1 VLDIAQLRKSYGGQE
16 VLGGVSLKVSP
27 GDRLALVGPNG
38 SGKTTILRLVT
49 GAETAD
55 GGEIHRRRG
64 LEIGYLPQEIEVSS
78 HLALLAYVEDV
89 ADDVRRAE
97 SEIRDLESCMARGE
111 ATPGLLER
119 YGHLQ
124 TRFEHLGGYAL
135 QARAER
141 ILSGL
146 GFDGGDFD
154 RALTAFSGG
163 WRMRAAL
170 ARILLREPDLVLL
183 DEPTN
188 HLDIVSLEWL
198 EAHIRESDNAYLI
211 VSHDVEFLDRVVT
224 GVLALERGKAIRTR
238 GGYRQYQIERRLR
251 EEQARTAYESYQ
263 RRQTAA
269 LAFAD
274 RFRYKASKA
283 RQVQSRLGQMRKEEP
298 PPPPPPREEVPALR
312 LPQPPRSGRSVVR
325 LEAVVAGYADATI
338 YRGLDLRI
346 ERGEKIALIG
356 PNGAGK
362 STLLKLL
369 AGVLRPISGQLTY
382 GHGVTVSYFAQHQ
395 LEQLEPSRSVLEEM
409 MSQPGLRSELE
420 VRTIL
425 GAFLFSGETVDK
437 KVAILSG
444 GEKSR
449 LVLAKMLATPGNFL
463 LLDEPTNHL
472 DIRACDVLKRTL
484 DAYQGALCLIT
495 HDRDLINRVATRV
508 VYVQGGRLREYL
520 GNYDDFDR
528 KRALEAGHI
537 GDRGRPDK
545 AGSGDGGRLGKRELR
560 RQEAERRE
568 RLRRATAPLRERV
581 ARMEA
586 DIALAEG
593 ELAEVELALA
603 QPSAYA
609 DPVRSAA
616 LAKRR
621 AELVPRVDELTAKWE
636 DAATELEEKEREGG
650 PGYTG

>member
-1 VLDIAQLRKSYGGQE
+1 
-16 VLGGVSLKVSP
+16 
-27 GDRLALVGPNG
+27 
-38 SGKTTILRLVT
+38 
-49 GAETAD
+49 
-55 GGEIHRRRG
+55 
-64 LEIGYLPQEIEVSS
+64 
-78 HLALLAYVEDV
+78 
-89 ADDVRRAE
+89 
-97 SEIRDLESCMARGE
+97 
-111 ATPGLLER
+111 
-119 YGHLQ
+119 
-124 TRFEHLGGYAL
+124 
-135 QARAER
+135 
-141 ILSGL
+141 
-146 GFDGGDFD
+146 
-154 RALTAFSGG
+154 
-163 WRMRAAL
+163 
-170 ARILLREPDLVLL
+170 
-183 DEPTN
+183 
-188 HLDIVSLEWL
+188 
-198 EAHIRESDNAYLI
+198 
-211 VSHDVEFLDRVVT
+211 
-224 GVLALERGKAIRTR
+224 
-238 GGYRQYQIERRLR
+238 
-251 EEQARTAYESYQ
+251 
-263 RRQTAA
+263 
-269 LAFAD
+269 
-274 RFRYKASKA
+274 
-283 RQVQSRLGQMRKEEP
+283 
-298 PPPPPPREEVPALR
+298 
-312 LPQPPRSGRSVVR
+312 VVR

-636 DAATELEEKEREGG
+636 DAATELEEKERRVDWQRVGRCRF
-650 PGYTG
+650 TGVWCSDRGAKCTPA